1 MSTNNYRLIPKH
13 SVGNKFAKVLGIG
26 TKRSLQKS
34 SNVTKKVVSKNKKFA
49 DRLRTDPKFRDAYI
63 NGSDEI
69 KRVMQETGDYATPV
83 KRASSAVAKT
93 NKTSKAVAKT
103 GKAEQKATNVGKT
116 TIKTTEEATDAGK
129 KAANVGKKA
138 TIPVKKAST
147 DMIKFNNVNKTAADQ
162 FGNAKLDEAFD
173 AFAKLGKRYKLAKRI
188 QNGTL
193 LAGAAALGAM
203 LLGSGDSNNPE
214 EISTEGTNDLGED
227 TPQLVNNF
235 DHVDDADL
243 APTPNPAQPQQDPTL
258 QTNPRDINTPAANTN
273 ANPASTASSNTQSTT
288 VPQNTVVQTTVPV
301 ATPFP
306 NGYLIDRRG
315 VRHQLDRIA
324 DGAYGSNTY
333 ELVIGLENTPDNNPF
348 KRALMNRLGMATWNS
363 NEAYNRLAQMGI
375 RGYIGGRDR
384 RRLRN
389 LINSGTNINGEIN
402 GFKTGGK
409 LKLVKRYV

>member
-13 SVGNKFAKVLGIG
+13 STGQKLAKIVKIG
-26 TKRSLQKS
+26 TKRVAQTSKA
-34 SNVTKKVVSKNKKFA
+34 VSKNKKFA
-49 DRLRTDPKFRDAYI
+49 DRLRTDPKFRDAYN

-69 KRVMQETGDYATPV
+69 KRVMRETGEYAVPS
-83 KRASSAVAKT
+83 KKASSAVAKT
-93 NKTSKAVAKT
+93 DKTSKAVVKT
-103 GKAEQKATNVGKT
+103 GKAEQKATNAGKA
-116 TIKTTEEATDAGK
+116 TIKTTEEAADAGK
-129 KAANVGKKA
+129 KVANVGKKA
-138 TIPVKKAST
+138 AQKTTSKNLPAVIPPAGPT
-147 DMIKFNNVNKTAADQ
+147 DLALIPRNVSNRTKNLLRSKW
-162 FGNAKLDEAFD
+162 GNRAMWL
-173 AFAKLGKRYKLAKRI
+173 
-188 QNGTL
+188 
-193 LAGAAALGAM
+193 GAAALGAM

-243 APTPNPAQPQQDPTL
+243 TPTPNPAQPQQDPTL
-258 QTNPRDINTPAANTN
+258 QTNPRDVSTPAANTN

-288 VPQNTVVQTTVPV
+288 VPQNAVVQTTVPV
-301 ATPFP
+301 ASPFP
-306 NGYLIDRRG
+306 EGYVIDRRG

-333 ELVIGLENTPDNNPF
+333 ELVIGLENTPDSNPF

>member
-13 SVGNKFAKVLGIG
+13 SSGQKLAKIVRIG
-26 TKRSLQKS
+26 TKRVAQTSKA
-34 SNVTKKVVSKNKKFA
+34 VSKNKKFA
-49 DRLRTDPKFRDAYI
+49 DRLRTDPKFRDAYN

-69 KRVMQETGDYATPV
+69 KRVMRETGDYATPV
-83 KRASSAVAKT
+83 KRASSAVAKVD
-93 NKTSKAVAKT
+93 KTSKAVVKT
-103 GKAEQKATNVGKT
+103 GKAEQKATNAGKAVA
-116 TIKTTEEATDAGK
+116 KTTEGVTDAGK
-129 KAANVGKKA
+129 KAANAGKKA
-138 TIPVKKAST
+138 AQKTTNTSKQLPAVISPAGPTDLALIPRNIPNETKNLLRSKW
-147 DMIKFNNVNKTAADQ
+147 
-162 FGNAKLDEAFD
+162 GNRAMWL
-173 AFAKLGKRYKLAKRI
+173 
-188 QNGTL
+188 
-193 LAGAAALGAM
+193 GAAALGAM
-203 LLGSGDSNNPE
+203 LFGSGDSNNPE
-214 EISTEGTNDLGED
+214 EVSTEGTNELGED

-235 DHVDDADL
+235 GHVDDTDL
-243 APTPNPAQPQQDPTL
+243 TPTPNPAQPQQDPTL
-258 QTNPRDINTPAANTN
+258 QTNPRDVNTSTPVGNTN
-273 ANPASTASSNTQSTT
+273 ANPSTQNTTGTQGAA
-288 VPQNTVVQTTVPV
+288 QNTVVQTTVPV
-301 ATPFP
+301 ASPFP
-306 NGYLIDRRG
+306 EGYVIDRRG

-333 ELVIGLENTPDNNPF
+333 ELVIGLENTPDSNPF

>member
-1 MSTNNYRLIPKH
+1 MSTNNYKLIPKH
-13 SVGNKFAKVLGIG
+13 SSGQKLAKIVKIG
-26 TKRSLQKS
+26 TKRVAQTSKA
-34 SNVTKKVVSKNKKFA
+34 VSKNKKFA
-49 DRLRTDPKFRDAYI
+49 DRLRTDPKFRDAYN

-83 KRASSAVAKT
+83 RRTSTAVAKT
-93 NKTSKAVAKT
+93 DKTSKAIVKT
-103 GKAEQKATNVGKT
+103 GKTEQKATNVGKAA
-116 TIKTTEEATDAGK
+116 IKTTEEATDAGK
-129 KAANVGKKA
+129 KAATAGKKV

-147 DMIKFNNVNKTAADQ
+147 DMVKFNNVNKTAANQ
-162 FGNAKLDEAFD
+162 FDNAKLDEAFD

-235 DHVDDADL
+235 DHVDDTDL
-243 APTPNPAQPQQDPTL
+243 TPTPNPAQPQQDPTL
-258 QTNPRDINTPAANTN
+258 QTNPRDISTPAANTN

-306 NGYLIDRRG
+306 DGYVIDRRG
-315 VRHQLDRIA
+315 IRHQLDRIA

-333 ELVIGLENTPDNNPF
+333 ELVIGLENTPDSNPF

>member
-13 SVGNKFAKVLGIG
+13 GKGDKVAKAIGIG
-26 TKRSLQKS
+26 VEK
-34 SNVTKKVVSKNKKFA
+34 VTQTSKKAVKKF
-49 DRLRTDPKFRDAYI
+49 
-63 NGSDEI
+63 
-69 KRVMQETGDYATPV
+69 DYGKAKGNELHV
-83 KRASSAVAKT
+83 KRMQNAEDDYKFIYKNASGAEREFMRRTGQTPDHMPIRKTSSAIVKT
-93 NKTSKAVAKT
+93 DKTSKGVAKLDKT
-103 GKAEQKATNVGKT
+103 EQKVTNAGAA
-116 TIKTTEEATDAGK
+116 KTTEKATDAGK

-138 TIPVKKAST
+138 AQKTTPKNLPAVIPPAGPT
-147 DMIKFNNVNKTAADQ
+147 DLALIPRNVSNRTKNLLRSKW
-162 FGNAKLDEAFD
+162 GNRAMWL
-173 AFAKLGKRYKLAKRI
+173 
-188 QNGTL
+188 
-193 LAGAAALGAM
+193 GAAALGAM

-214 EISTEGTNDLGED
+214 EISTAGTNELGED

-235 DHVDDADL
+235 GHVDDADL

-258 QTNPRDINTPAANTN
+258 QTNPRDVSTPAANTN

-301 ATPFP
+301 ASPFP
-306 NGYLIDRRG
+306 EGYVIDRRG

-333 ELVIGLENTPDNNPF
+333 ELVIGLENTPDSNLF

-384 RRLRN
+384 RRIRN

>member
-1 MSTNNYRLIPKH
+1 MSTNNYRLIPKY
-13 SVGNKFAKVLGIG
+13 SIGNKFAKVLGIG

-162 FGNAKLDEAFD
+162 FDNAKLDEAFD

-203 LLGSGDSNNPE
+203 LLSSGDSNNPE
-214 EISTEGTNDLGED
+214 EISTEGINELGED

-235 DHVDDADL
+235 DHIDDSDL

>member
-13 SVGNKFAKVLGIG
+13 SSGQKLAKIVKIG
-26 TKRSLQKS
+26 TKRVAQTSKA
-34 SNVTKKVVSKNKKFA
+34 VSKNKKFA
-49 DRLRTDPKFRDAYI
+49 DRLRTDPKFRDAYN

-69 KRVMQETGDYATPV
+69 KRVMRETGDYATPV
-83 KRASSAVAKT
+83 RRTSTAVAKT
-93 NKTSKAVAKT
+93 DKTSKAIVKT
-103 GKAEQKATNVGKT
+103 GKTEQKATNVGKAAT
-116 TIKTTEEATDAGK
+116 KTTEKATDAGK

-138 TIPVKKAST
+138 AQKTTNTPKQLPAVIPPAGPT
-147 DMIKFNNVNKTAADQ
+147 DVAVIPRNVSNRTKNLLRSKW
-162 FGNAKLDEAFD
+162 GNRAMWL
-173 AFAKLGKRYKLAKRI
+173 
-188 QNGTL
+188 
-193 LAGAAALGAM
+193 GAAALGAM
-203 LLGSGDSNNPE
+203 LFGSRDSNNPE
-214 EISTEGTNDLGED
+214 EISTAGTNDLGED

-235 DHVDDADL
+235 GHVDDADL
-243 APTPNPAQPQQDPTL
+243 APTPNPAQPQQDSTL
-258 QTNPRDINTPAANTN
+258 QTNPRDVSTPTPVANTN
-273 ANPASTASSNTQSTT
+273 ANPSTSSTQQNTAGTQD

-306 NGYLIDRRG
+306 EGYVIDRRG

-333 ELVIGLENTPDNNPF
+333 ELVIGLENTPDSNPF
-348 KRALMNRLGMATWNS
+348 KRALMNRLGMTTWNS
-363 NEAYNRLAQMGI
+363 NEAYNRLAQIGI

-384 RRLRN
+384 KRLRN

>member
-13 SVGNKFAKVLGIG
+13 SAGQKLAKVVKIG
-26 TKRSLQKS
+26 TKRVAQTSKA
-34 SNVTKKVVSKNKKFA
+34 VSKNKKFA
-49 DRLRTDPKFRDAYI
+49 DRLRTDPKFRDAYN

-69 KRVMQETGDYATPV
+69 KRVMRETGEYAVPS
-83 KRASSAVAKT
+83 KKASSAVAKT
-93 NKTSKAVAKT
+93 DNTSKAVVKT
-103 GKAEQKATNVGKT
+103 GKAEQKATNAGKAAT
-116 TIKTTEEATDAGK
+116 KTTEKATDVGKKAANAGK
-129 KAANVGKKA
+129 KAAQKTTSAPKNLPAV
-138 TIPVKKAST
+138 IPPAGPT
-147 DMIKFNNVNKTAADQ
+147 DLTVIPRN
-162 FGNAKLDEAFD
+162 
-173 AFAKLGKRYKLAKRI
+173 I
-188 QNGTL
+188 PNGTKNL
-193 LAGAAALGAM
+193 LRSKWGNRAMWLGAAALGAM

-243 APTPNPAQPQQDPTL
+243 TPTPNPAQPQQDPTL
-258 QTNPRDINTPAANTN
+258 QTNPRDISTPAANT
-273 ANPASTASSNTQSTT
+273 NPASTASSNTQSTT

-301 ATPFP
+301 ASPFP
-306 NGYLIDRRG
+306 EGYVIDRRG

-333 ELVIGLENTPDNNPF
+333 ELVIGLENTPDSNPF

>member
-1 MSTNNYRLIPKH
+1 M
-13 SVGNKFAKVLGIG
+13 V
-26 TKRSLQKS
+26 
-34 SNVTKKVVSKNKKFA
+34 
-49 DRLRTDPKFRDAYI
+49 
-63 NGSDEI
+63 
-69 KRVMQETGDYATPV
+69 ETGEYATPT
-83 KRASSAVAKT
+83 RRTSSAVAKT
-93 NKTSKAVAKT
+93 DKTSKEVARVN
-103 GKAEQKATNVGKT
+103 KAEQKATDAGKAAA
-116 TIKTTEEATDAGK
+116 KTTEKATDAGK
-129 KAANVGKKA
+129 KAANVGKKVA
-138 TIPVKKAST
+138 QKTTNTPKQLPAVIPPTGPT
-147 DMIKFNNVNKTAADQ
+147 DVAVIPRNLPNRTKNLLRSKW
-162 FGNAKLDEAFD
+162 GNRAMWL
-173 AFAKLGKRYKLAKRI
+173 
-188 QNGTL
+188 
-193 LAGAAALGAM
+193 GAAALGAM
-203 LLGSGDSNNPE
+203 LLGSGNNKAE
-214 EISTEGTNDLGED
+214 EISTAGTNDLGED

-235 DHVDDADL
+235 GHIDDADL
-243 APTPNPAQPQQDPTL
+243 TPAPNPAQQQQDPTL
-258 QTNPRDINTPAANTN
+258 QTNPRDINTPA
-273 ANPASTASSNTQSTT
+273 SNTGSTTTSGTQTTTTQDAT
-288 VPQNTVVQTTVPV
+288 VPQNTVVQTTIPV

-306 NGYLIDRRG
+306 EGYVIDRRG

>member
-13 SVGNKFAKVLGIG
+13 SAGQKLAKIVKIG
-26 TKRSLQKS
+26 TKRVAQTSKA
-34 SNVTKKVVSKNKKFA
+34 VSKNKKFA
-49 DRLRTDPKFRDAYI
+49 DRLRTDPKFRDAYN

-69 KRVMQETGDYATPV
+69 KRVMRETGDYATPV
-83 KRASSAVAKT
+83 RRASSAVAKT
-93 NKTSKAVAKT
+93 DNTSKAIVKT
-103 GKAEQKATNVGKT
+103 GKAEQKATNAGKAAT
-116 TIKTTEEATDAGK
+116 KTTE

-147 DMIKFNNVNKTAADQ
+147 DMVKFNNVNKTAANQ
-162 FGNAKLDEAFD
+162 FDNAKLDEAFD

-203 LLGSGDSNNPE
+203 LLGSGDSDNPE

-258 QTNPRDINTPAANTN
+258 QTNPRDVSTPAANTN
-273 ANPASTASSNTQSTT
+273 ANPASTTTSSTAASSTQGAT

-306 NGYLIDRRG
+306 DGYVIDRRG

-333 ELVIGLENTPDNNPF
+333 ELVIGLENTPDSNPF

-402 GFKTGGK
+402 EFKTGGK